1 MIGAPY
7 TYCFE
12 DGWPWI
18 GDYDMNDV
26 VVVTGIDRLVNK
38 ESGKVGS
45 IRINWEL
52 KAASAAHLN
61 AFAVQLDKVA
71 ASQVASVETTNTAF
85 GKGAFAGPGLESGNE
100 YAVIPLF
107 NTAQEILGEGTYINT
122 SKGTAPVPTVKH
134 TTTVTFTRPVDAA
147 AVLES
152 AVNAFIVVNSKSSG
166 VFSRDT
172 EVHMPTYK
180 PTGFAVVSGNTFAEA
195 EPYKYFVSKGTGMK
209 DNYMMWALMISFLF
223 ADN

>member
-85 GKGAFAGPGLESGNE
+85 GKGAFAGPGLESGN
-100 YAVIPLF
+100 
-107 NTAQEILGEGTYINT
+107 GYI
-122 SKGTAPVPTVKH
+122 APTH
-134 TTTVTFTRPVDAA
+134 TKIAA
-147 AVLES
+147 
-152 AVNAFIVVNSKSSG
+152 
-166 VFSRDT
+166 
-172 EVHMPTYK
+172 
-180 PTGFAVVSGNTFAEA
+180 SGNT
-195 EPYKYFVSKGTGMK
+195 TDK
-209 DNYMMWALMISFLF
+209 DFNP
-223 ADN
+223 